1 MKGVVAFLLVL
12 CYLASSD
19 AWTCKVGPRLNY
31 AQQIDAGNGLV
42 VARDRYYPYFLVGA
56 SWYRLSTIR
65 TKHVSVGGAGLWA
78 VDTSSRVHK
87 YVAGYFKQASGL
99 SMHQVDAGGDD
110 QLVGAST
117 KWFGQCLRSSVACAY
132 RGVGSLSWTNLGR
145 RLKYYSCSVNKGCW
159 GIDTSNRVY
168 YAQSVNADSC
178 KTSGWRL
185 INGSMVM
192 VEVDSKGRVF
202 GVTTRGTVYER
213 IGITS
218 SKPYG
223 TSWRV
228 IPMCMA
234 IKHVSFDLG
243 KLWAVTT
250 SGLVLTCV

>member
-19 AWTCKVGPRLNY
+19 AWTCSQGPRLNY
-31 AQQIDAGNGLV
+31 AQQIDAGKGLV

-56 SWYRLSTIR
+56 SWYRLSLLR
-65 TKHVSVGGAGLWA
+65 VKHVSVGGAGLWA

-110 QLVGAST
+110 QLVGVTTSLY
-117 KWFGQCLRSSVACAY
+117 GYCLRSTVASPY
-132 RGVGSLSWTNLGR
+132 RGVGSLSWTSLGR

-168 YAQSVNADSC
+168 YAQSVNANSC
-178 KTSGWRL
+178 STSGWRYL
-185 INGSMVM
+185 GGAMTMIEAG
-192 VEVDSKGRVF
+192 EHGRIF
-202 GVTTRGTVYER
+202 GVTTRGRVCER
-213 IGITS
+213 VGITS

-223 TSWRV
+223 TSWRD
-228 IPMCMA
+228 ISMCMA

-250 SGLVLTCV
+250 SGLVMTCV